1 MPTLLQWLFFRRVC
15 FVGFAALLVAGP
27 GGGFASEPTLP
38 TELGRVVTLPPLMV
52 EGKNAPVRWRYLE
65 LPGLEVLSV
74 CDDYTTEEFVQ
85 RRLRLNELLHVLV
98 PERFCARSSVPV
110 AHILFNEA
118 TGRAQSQE
126 IIREMVSKEGASLA
140 SDGTVTLPYSE
151 QTAPTFGR
159 LPAMR
164 ASPRISFLPN
174 LRVSDMDATTV
185 FAIISETNHPKFT
198 FTPDEVEFFLKRRTP
213 ALPDWLIE
221 GVLGL
226 YRQAELHDDE
236 VVVRPA
242 TWPSDMESAAL
253 QRDPKRP
260 SILLPMQELLTR
272 VRPGDGQ
279 ELGETD
285 RVWQLQCAL
294 LVRWALA
301 DKSGARKEAFWQFV
315 ERLETEPLSEA
326 LFQKHFGLGFPE
338 ARDRLGEY
346 LSTALN
352 QDLTLDAP
360 STVPLPRLKFR
371 AATALEV
378 ARIRGDWER
387 MEIAYVRQQYPALA
401 GKYVEQAR
409 RTLHRVYDRGERDPQ
424 LLAIL
429 GLTEVDAGNPDG
441 AREFLE
447 AAVRGRVVR
456 PRVYFELAQLRYKAL
471 PAASDTKLTD
481 EQAAGVLGPLLATR
495 RDDPPLPGIY
505 ALLAEVWKRSATPPT
520 PENLKILNE
529 GARLFPGMSAY
540 VLCAIYLNVANG
552 QVTPAA
558 ALADLGLRHARDPAM
573 RERLERV
580 REKLAMIKELVD
592 QVPDR

>member
-1 MPTLLQWLFFRRVC
+1 ML
-15 FVGFAALLVAGP
+15 AAGP
-27 GGGFASEPTLP
+27 RGGGAGEPREP

-74 CDDYTTEEFVQ
+74 CDDYTVEKFVH
-85 RRLRLNELLHVLV
+85 RRHRLNELLHVLV
-98 PERFCARSSVPV
+98 PERFCAQSSVPV

-126 IIREMVSKEGASLA
+126 IIREMVRKEGAFLA
-140 SDGTVTLPYSE
+140 PDGTVFLPYSD
-151 QTAPTFGR
+151 QTTPTFGR
-159 LPAMR
+159 LPAIS
-164 ASPRISFLPN
+164 APPRISFLPN
-174 LRVSDMDATTV
+174 IRLSDLDATTV
-185 FAIISETNHPKFT
+185 FAIVSETNPPKFT
-198 FTPDEVEFFLKRRTP
+198 FTPDEVEFSLKRRTP
-213 ALPDWLIE
+213 ALPDWFVE
-221 GVLGL
+221 GLLGL
-226 YRQAELHDDE
+226 YRQAELRDDE

-242 TWPSDMESAAL
+242 TWPSDPAAAAL
-253 QRDPKRP
+253 LRGTKQSPT
-260 SILLPMQELLTR
+260 LLPMQELLTR
-272 VRPGDGQ
+272 ARPGDDQ
-279 ELGETD
+279 EIGETD
-285 RVWQLQCAL
+285 RVWQSQCAL
-294 LVRWALA
+294 FLRWALA
-301 DKSGARKEAFWQFV
+301 DKSGARKEALWQFV
-315 ERLETEPLSEA
+315 DRLEAEPLSEA
-326 LFQKHFGLGFPE
+326 LFQKHFGLGFSE

-346 LSTALN
+346 LPAALN
-352 QDLTLDAP
+352 KDLMLDAP

-371 AATALEV
+371 AATDLEV

-387 MEIAYVRQQYPALA
+387 MEIAYVRQQYPALT

-409 RTLHRVYDRGERDPQ
+409 RTLHRVYDRGERDPR

-447 AAVRGRVVR
+447 AAVRGQVVR

-471 PAASDTKLTD
+471 PAAGDAKLTD
-481 EQAAGVLGPLLATR
+481 EQAAGVLGPLLAAHS
-495 RDDPPLPGIY
+495 DNPPLPGIY
-505 ALLAEVWKRSATPPT
+505 ALLAEVWKHSATPPT

-558 ALADLGLRHARDPAM
+558 ALANLGLRHARDPAM

-580 REKLAMIKELVD
+580 RAKLATIKELVD